1 MQTGS
6 LGDAMVIHMKNKGFS
21 LVELMVAITILG
33 IVLVMSL
40 PAFGRF
46 VHTWRLK
53 GSTEQLATA
62 LRTARS
68 TAVMKHTNAVF
79 QVDLNRNEYFY
90 FEDINGNG
98 SRESSEYRSATY
110 ELATGISFQGHTLP
124 SAVIT
129 FGPKGNTSSSGT
141 ITLQD
146 LANKTK
152 AVRIYGGTGNI
163 SLD

>member
-1 MQTGS
+1 MH
-6 LGDAMVIHMKNKGFS
+6 IHMKNKGFS
-21 LVELMVAITILG
+21 LVELMVAIIILG

-53 GSTEQLATA
+53 GSAEQLSTA

-68 TAVMKHTNAVF
+68 AAVMKHTEAVF
-79 QVDLNRNEYFY
+79 LIDLNRNEYFFY
-90 FEDINGNG
+90 EDLNGNG
-98 SRESSEYRSATY
+98 SRDSGEYRSATY
-110 ELATGISFQGHTLP
+110 ELASGISFQGHTLS

-146 LANKTK
+146 LGNKTK
-152 AVRIYGGTGNI
+152 AVRIFGGTGNI